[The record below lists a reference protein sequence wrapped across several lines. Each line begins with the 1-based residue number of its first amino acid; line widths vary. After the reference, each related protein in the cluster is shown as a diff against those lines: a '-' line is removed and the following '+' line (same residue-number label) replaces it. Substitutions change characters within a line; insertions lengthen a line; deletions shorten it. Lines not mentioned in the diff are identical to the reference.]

1 MTAETLAQRGQGTGV
16 RALELERCGL
26 LALNGPRKGE
36 EVFID
41 RECFRIGKSPD
52 NDLVLADATVSREHC
67 EIVRDARGYLLRDLG
82 STNGTLLDGAE
93 IREGYLSAGA
103 VVGVGRIELKVRPFA
118 ERIAVLP
125 SERDHFGE
133 LWGRHPVM
141 REIFGLMERLA
152 PTTATLLIGGET
164 GTGKDLLARG
174 AHAASPRAAGPFV
187 IVDCGAV
194 VPNLIES
201 ELFGHEKGAFTGATD
216 TRKGAF
222 EQAHKG
228 TLFLD
233 EIGELAL
240 PMQPKLL
247 RAIESRRIR
256 RVGGDREIPVD
267 IRVIAATH
275 RDLPSEVERGRFRED
290 LYFRLAVV
298 PLLLPP
304 LRERRKDIPLIAS
317 NLLKRIHE
325 SSSQNPPGTQTQAA
339 ALTLELSD
347 ETLQALQAHDWP
359 GNVRELRNVL
369 ERSAWLA
376 KAAGEQQVRVLGLPA
391 AHARQS
397 SPENENSQAGTPDTQ
412 ALAFDA
418 SKSYRETRETWE
430 LAFERRYVAW
440 LLEEHQGNISS
451 AARAADMDRKY
462 LHKLA
467 KKHGLRD
474 A

>member
-1 MTAETLAQRGQGTGV
+1 MTSETLAQRGNGLRV
-16 RALELERCGL
+16 LLFERCGL
-26 LALNGPRKGE
+26 LALNGPCKGE
-36 EVFID
+36 EVFVD

-67 EIVRDARGYLLRDLG
+67 EIIRDGKGYLLRDLG
-82 STNGTLLDGAE
+82 STNGTLLDGAV

-103 VVGVGRIELKVRPFA
+103 VVSVGRVELKVRPFA
-118 ERIAVLP
+118 ERIDVMP
-125 SERDHFGE
+125 SERESFGE
-133 LWGRHPVM
+133 LCGRHPAM
-141 REIFGLMERLA
+141 REIFSLLERLA
-152 PTTATLLIGGET
+152 PTDATLLIGGET
-164 GTGKDLLARG
+164 GTGKDVLARA
-174 AHAASPRAAGPFV
+174 AHAGSSRATGPFV

-194 VPNLIES
+194 VPTLIES
-201 ELFGHEKGAFTGATD
+201 ELFGHEKGAFTGAVE

-228 TLFLD
+228 SLFLD
-233 EIGELAL
+233 EIGELPL
-240 PMQPKLL
+240 SMQPKLL

-275 RDLPSEVERGRFRED
+275 RDLRREVELGHFRED

-298 PLLLPP
+298 PLHLPP
-304 LRERRKDIPLIAS
+304 LRERRQDIPLIA
-317 NLLKRIHE
+317 NALLERMARRDNAE
-325 SSSQNPPGTQTQAA
+325 AQP
-339 ALTLELSD
+339 LELTPD
-347 ETLQALQAHDWP
+347 TVQALQAHDWP

-376 KAAGEQQVRVLGLPA
+376 RAAGEPHVRVSGLLTAAARPRTPAATQETQDELAANAALPA
-391 AHARQS
+391 
-397 SPENENSQAGTPDTQ
+397 
-412 ALAFDA
+412 LASFDPG
-418 SKSYRETRETWE
+418 KSYRETREAWE
-430 LAFERRYVAW
+430 LEFERRYVSW
-440 LLEEHQGNISS
+440 LLDLHQGNVSS

-474 A
+474 G

>member
-1 MTAETLAQRGQGTGV
+1 MTQSSPPAETLAQRGSRV
-16 RALELERCGL
+16 RVLELERCGL

-36 EVFID
+36 EVFVD

-52 NDLVLADATVSREHC
+52 NDLVLADATVSRDHC
-67 EIVRDARGYLLRDLG
+67 EIIRDARGYLLRDLG

-103 VVGVGRIELKVRPFA
+103 VLSVGRVELKVRPFA
-118 ERIAVLP
+118 ERIDVLP
-125 SERDHFGE
+125 SELEAFGE
-133 LWGRHPVM
+133 LCGRQPAM
-141 REIFGLMERLA
+141 REIFGLLERLA
-152 PTTATLLIGGET
+152 PTDATLLIGGET
-164 GTGKDLLARG
+164 GTGKDVLARA

-194 VPNLIES
+194 VPSLIES
-201 ELFGHEKGAFTGATD
+201 ELFGHEKGAFTGAVEA
-216 TRKGAF
+216 RKGAF

-228 TLFLD
+228 SLFLD
-233 EIGELAL
+233 EIGELPL

-247 RAIESRRIR
+247 RALESRRIR
-256 RVGGDREIPVD
+256 RVGAEREIPID

-275 RDLPSEVERGRFRED
+275 RDLPGEVARGRFRED

-298 PLLLPP
+298 ALQLPP
-304 LRERRKDIPLIAS
+304 LRERRQDIPLIAS
-317 NLLKRIHE
+317 KLLARLGA
-325 SSSQNPPGTQTQAA
+325 QNGNTQP
-339 ALTLELSD
+339 LSLSAD
-347 ETLQALQAHDWP
+347 TAQALQAHDWP

-369 ERSAWLA
+369 ERSAWLTR
-376 KAAGEQQVRVLGLPA
+376 AAGEQEVRIMGLPLA
-391 AHARQS
+391 ARQS
-397 SPENENSQAGTPDTQ
+397 GQVAQAE
-412 ALAFDA
+412 FDP
-418 SKSYRETRETWE
+418 SKSYRATREVWE
-430 LAFERRYVAW
+430 QDFERRYVAW
-440 LLEEHQGNISS
+440 LLEQHQGNISS